1 MPAHV
6 QRQDRLERPRHL
18 KAEHRLEPLN
28 GIAIILGASSGFGA
42 ATARALA
49 REGMDIVGV
58 HLDRRSTLPLA
69 EKVAND
75 VRALGRRAL
84 FFNVNAA
91 DEEKRR
97 EVLDSI
103 VPELGAGQG
112 SVQLLLHSLAF
123 GTLRPLV
130 GPDAVTKAQIDM
142 TLDVMANSLV
152 YWTNDLVQRQLL
164 ADGGR
169 IFAMT
174 SSGGAR
180 AIPSYGPVGAAKAAL
195 ESYCRQL
202 ALELGPRG
210 IAVNAVRAG
219 VSETPALQKIPGSAA
234 MVDVQ
239 RARNPGGR
247 LTTPEDVAEAIA
259 LLARPG
265 ARWISG
271 NTLGIDGGE
280 DIVA

>member
-1 MPAHV
+1 MPELTGVAV
-6 QRQDRLERPRHL
+6 
-18 KAEHRLEPLN
+18 
-28 GIAIILGASSGFGA
+28 ILGASSGFGA
-42 ATARALA
+42 ATARVLA

-58 HLDRRSTLPLA
+58 HLDRRATIPLA
-69 EKVAND
+69 HRVADD
-75 VRALGRRAL
+75 VRSHGHKAL
-84 FFNVNAA
+84 FFNANAA
-91 DEEKRR
+91 DDAKRA
-97 EVLDSI
+97 EALDA
-103 VPELGAGQG
+103 VTRDFGTG
-112 SVQLLLHSLAF
+112 SVRLLLHSLAF
-123 GTLRPLV
+123 GTLKPLA
-130 GPDAVTKAQIDM
+130 GEGAVSRAQLEM

-152 YWTNDLVQRQLL
+152 YWANDLLQRGLL
-164 ADGGR
+164 ADGAR
-169 IFAMT
+169 VLAMT

-210 IAVNAVRAG
+210 IAVNAIRAG
-219 VSETPALQKIPGSAA
+219 VTDTPALEKIPGAEE
-234 MVDVQ
+234 MKRLQ
-239 RARNPGGR
+239 REKNPAHR

>member
-1 MPAHV
+1 MVELSGVA
-6 QRQDRLERPRHL
+6 L
-18 KAEHRLEPLN
+18 
-28 GIAIILGASSGFGA
+28 ILGASSGFGA

-58 HLDRRSTLPLA
+58 HLDRRATIP
-69 EKVAND
+69 VAQRVADD
-75 VRALGRRAL
+75 VRTFGRRSL

-91 DEEKRR
+91 DDGKRI
-97 EVLDSI
+97 EVLDALSR
-103 VPELGAGQG
+103 EFGGG
-112 SVQLLLHSLAF
+112 SVRVLLHSLAF
-123 GTLRPLV
+123 GTLKPLC
-130 GPDAVTKAQIDM
+130 GDGAVSRAQLEM
-142 TLDVMANSLV
+142 TLDVMASSLV
-152 YWTNDLVQRQLL
+152 YWTADLVQRGLFAEGARVL
-164 ADGGR
+164 
-169 IFAMT
+169 AMT
-174 SSGGAR
+174 SSGGTR

-210 IAVNAVRAG
+210 IAVNAIRAG
-219 VSETPALQKIPGSAA
+219 VTETPALEKIPGAEE
-234 MVDVQ
+234 MVRVQ
-239 RARNPGGR
+239 RQKNPARR
-247 LTTPEDVAEAIA
+247 LTTPDDVAEAIA